1 MKVLIVGGG
10 GREHAIAWKLAADD
24 PTVELVSAPGNPG
37 LAELGRC
44 LAVSTTDGTAIA
56 ELAQKERVD
65 LVIIGPEAPLAA
77 GVADTCRAAGLRVFG
92 PGRTAAQLESSKR
105 FAKEMMLRVGIPTA
119 HATWHVTAESAI
131 SAAREHTLPLVVKA
145 SGLAAGK
152 GVIVAAT
159 HEAAAAAIH
168 SMMIAGAFGEAGSE
182 VLIEDFLEGEE
193 LSVFAITDGES
204 FVVLPAAQDHKRLL
218 ESDLGP
224 NTGGMGAYAPAS
236 IASTA
241 VLRRVSAEIIAP
253 TLAAM
258 RDVGAPFSGLL
269 YAGLMLTG
277 AGPMVIEFN
286 CRFGDPETQAILPS
300 LDAPL
305 LPLLLAASR
314 LGGLKGYSTTVATR
328 QYAVTTVVAAA
339 FYPDRPRVGDAV
351 VLPSLEQGQIVFQ
364 AGTAASDRG
373 LVTAGGR
380 VLAITGLG
388 ATVQEAKAKSLAGA
402 ERVRFEGK
410 QFRRDIAWREL
421 ARGAGAT

>member
-1 MKVLIVGGG
+1 
-10 GREHAIAWKLAADD
+10 
-24 PTVELVSAPGNPG
+24 
-37 LAELGRC
+37 
-44 LAVSTTDGTAIA
+44 
-56 ELAQKERVD
+56 
-65 LVIIGPEAPLAA
+65 
-77 GVADTCRAAGLRVFG
+77 
-92 PGRTAAQLESSKR
+92 
-105 FAKEMMLRVGIPTA
+105 
-119 HATWHVTAESAI
+119 
-131 SAAREHTLPLVVKA
+131 
-145 SGLAAGK
+145 
-152 GVIVAAT
+152 
-159 HEAAAAAIH
+159 
-168 SMMIAGAFGEAGSE
+168 
-182 VLIEDFLEGEE
+182 
-193 LSVFAITDGES
+193 
-204 FVVLPAAQDHKRLL
+204 
-218 ESDLGP
+218 
-224 NTGGMGAYAPAS
+224 
-236 IASTA
+236 
-241 VLRRVSAEIIAP
+241 
-253 TLAAM
+253 
-258 RDVGAPFSGLL
+258 
-269 YAGLMLTG
+269 
-277 AGPMVIEFN
+277 MVIEFN

-421 ARGAGAT
+421 ARGAGAS